1 MIFYDFSLI
10 VSLVPN
16 YGSIIIVNITFL
28 DFHISMQ
35 LISETG
41 LFHNFYELKFTGI
54 DQNKKMIC
62 ILCT

>member
-16 YGSIIIVNITFL
+16 YSSIIVVNITFL

-35 LISETG
+35 LISVTG
-41 LFHNFYELKFTGI
+41 LFHNFYEI
-54 DQNKKMIC
+54 
-62 ILCT
+62 